1 MITSV
6 VYTSLISVETV
17 NKLDDDMPSLV
28 APHALVDHDEDDDLG
43 CYECTL
49 PLLSTVKRENVTDD
63 VEVMVCYD
71 DVFFDSYEDL
81 PDDLLFEDVI
91 CASEDLLFDPLPTVE
106 DQFQDCYETSPSC
119 FEFKG
124 HRFYDPEV
132 EPDVLTFMVNAPPGA
147 SYFLL
152 CFGLLCS
159 SGIQLDIY
167 SVAWY
172 IMKQE
177 SRDVLGID

>member
-1 MITSV
+1 M
-6 VYTSLISVETV
+6 
-17 NKLDDDMPSLV
+17 
-28 APHALVDHDEDDDLG
+28 
-43 CYECTL
+43 
-49 PLLSTVKRENVTDD
+49 
-63 VEVMVCYD
+63 
-71 DVFFDSYEDL
+71 
-81 PDDLLFEDVI
+81 FEDAI